1 MDPFVKKPDPI
12 APEPEV
18 EARMAGLSAYTVIGE
33 ETTDRRTDKLTF
45 TSTGEAGSS
54 AIYLRDGGTLYLEK
68 SGDPRLRR
76 NERGRSPQ

>member
-54 AIYLRDGGTLYLEK
+54 AIYLRDGGTLYLK
-68 SGDPRLRR
+68 IRR
-76 NERGRSPQ
+76 STATAK